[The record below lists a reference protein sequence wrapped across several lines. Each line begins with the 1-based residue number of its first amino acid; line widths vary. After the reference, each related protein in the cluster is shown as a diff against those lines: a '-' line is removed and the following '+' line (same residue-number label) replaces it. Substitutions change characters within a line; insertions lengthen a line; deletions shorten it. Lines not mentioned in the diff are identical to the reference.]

1 MTKSCS
7 RTDAGFLLRSLR
19 WSLAFLAF
27 ASMAA
32 TGTVAISSANEP
44 SPAMMAIIIDDLGH
58 RFEDGLR
65 AVQLPGPVTCSV
77 LPKTPFGRKLAIR
90 ANELGKQVML
100 HLPLEAEFGE
110 ELEAGGVSLDTSQ
123 QEMQQIV
130 FDDLD
135 WLPFVE
141 GVNNHRGS
149 LLTRHPGHMR
159 WLMGILASRD
169 LFFVDSRTTPH
180 TVAMQ
185 LAREQAVSATER
197 DIFLDH
203 ELNED
208 AIRQA
213 LAQAIDMALQNGSVV
228 VIAHP
233 HPLTMEIL
241 EEVIPAL
248 PLQGIRLSSVPEV
261 IRYRER
267 HRSARRQTL
276 AEEARELAGRDAY
289 IQTANP

>member
-1 MTKSCS
+1 
-7 RTDAGFLLRSLR
+7 
-19 WSLAFLAF
+19 
-27 ASMAA
+27 
-32 TGTVAISSANEP
+32 
-44 SPAMMAIIIDDLGH
+44 MMAIIIDDLGH
-58 RFEDGLR
+58 RYADGLR
-65 AVQLPGPVTCSV
+65 AVQLPGPVTCAV

-90 ANELGKQVML
+90 AHELGKQVML

-110 ELEAGGVSLDTSQ
+110 QLEPGGISLDTSQ
-123 QEMQQIV
+123 QAMQQIV
-130 FDDLD
+130 LDDLD
-135 WLPFVE
+135 WLPFAE

-180 TVAMQ
+180 TVALQ
-185 LAREQAVSATER
+185 FAREQAVSATER

-203 ELNED
+203 DLNEG

-213 LAQAIDMALQNGSVV
+213 LAQAIAIALEKGSVV

-241 EEVIPAL
+241 EGAIPSLLAK
-248 PLQGIRLSSVPEV
+248 GVRLSSVPEL
-261 IRYRER
+261 ISYREGRYR
-267 HRSARRQTL
+267 
-276 AEEARELAGRDAY
+276 AGRKSAK
-289 IQTANP
+289 QQETATAAQGLASRDPYAKSASP

>member
-1 MTKSCS
+1 
-7 RTDAGFLLRSLR
+7 
-19 WSLAFLAF
+19 
-27 ASMAA
+27 
-32 TGTVAISSANEP
+32 
-44 SPAMMAIIIDDLGH
+44 MMAIIIDDLGN
-58 RFEDGLR
+58 RYQDGLR

-110 ELEAGGVSLDTSQ
+110 ELEPGGVSLDTDKQ
-123 QEMQQIV
+123 TMRQIV
-130 FDDLD
+130 TDDLD

-159 WLMGILASRD
+159 WLMDILASRD
-169 LFFVDSRTTPH
+169 LFFVDSRTTPR
-180 TVAMQ
+180 TVALQ
-185 LAREQAVSATER
+185 LAEEHAVNSTRR

-203 ELNED
+203 ELDET

-213 LAQAIDMALQNGSVV
+213 LARAIELAREKGSVV

-241 EEVIPAL
+241 EQAIPSLESA
-248 PLQGIRLSSVPEV
+248 GVRLSSVPE
-261 IRYRER
+261 IILYRQNR
-267 HRSARRQTL
+267 DAARQL
-276 AEEARELAGRDAY
+276 PLAG
-289 IQTANP
+289 TATP

>member
-1 MTKSCS
+1 M
-7 RTDAGFLLRSLR
+7 
-19 WSLAFLAF
+19 LALAVF
-27 ASMAA
+27 ASMATA
-32 TGTVAISSANEP
+32 GTVEMSPGHEPSSAI
-44 SPAMMAIIIDDLGH
+44 MAIIIDDLGN
-58 RFEDGLR
+58 RYEDGLR
-65 AVQLPGPVTCSV
+65 AVELPGPVTCSV

-110 ELEAGGVSLDTSQ
+110 ELEPGGVSLDTTQ
-123 QEMQQIV
+123 RAMQQIV

-180 TVAMQ
+180 SVALQ
-185 LAREQAVSATER
+185 LAGEHAVSATKR

-203 ELNED
+203 ELDEN

-213 LAQAIDMALQNGSVV
+213 LAQAIDMALAKGSVV

-233 HPLTMEIL
+233 HPMTMEIL
-241 EEVIPAL
+241 EQAMPSLLLKGV
-248 PLQGIRLSSVPEV
+248 RLSSVQDV
-261 IRYRER
+261 IRYREGQK
-267 HRSARRQTL
+267 SAQQKTI
-276 AEEARELAGRDAY
+276 AEATQGLPSRGSY
-289 IQTANP
+289 GQSANR

>member
-1 MTKSCS
+1 MTDDRS
-7 RTDAGFLLRSLR
+7 RTDAGRLLKPLRKSLV
-19 WSLAFLAF
+19 LFVF

-32 TGTVAISSANEP
+32 AGTVEISSGHEP
-44 SPAMMAIIIDDLGH
+44 SPAIMAIIIDDLGH
-58 RFEDGLR
+58 RYLDGLR
-65 AVQLPGPVTCSV
+65 AVQLPGQVTCSV

-90 ANELGKQVML
+90 AHELGKQVML

-110 ELEAGGVSLDTSQ
+110 ELEPGGISLDTSQ
-123 QEMQQIV
+123 QAMQEIV
-130 FDDLD
+130 LDDLD
-135 WLPFVE
+135 WLPFVA

-180 TVAMQ
+180 TVALQ
-185 LAREQAVSATER
+185 VAREQAVSATER

-213 LAQAIDMALQNGSVV
+213 LTRAIGMALQEGSVV

-241 EEVIPAL
+241 EEAIPAL
-248 PLQGIRLSSVPEV
+248 LRKGVRLSSVPEV
-261 IRYRER
+261 IRYREGR
-267 HRSARRQTL
+267 ELARQQTL
-276 AEEARELAGRDAY
+276 AETARELASPDPH
-289 IQTANP
+289 IKSANP

>member
-1 MTKSCS
+1 
-7 RTDAGFLLRSLR
+7 
-19 WSLAFLAF
+19 
-27 ASMAA
+27 
-32 TGTVAISSANEP
+32 
-44 SPAMMAIIIDDLGH
+44 MMAIIIDDLGH

-159 WLMGILASRD
+159 WLMDILASRD

-180 TVAMQ
+180 TVALQ
-185 LAREQAVSATER
+185 LAAEHAVSATKR

-203 ELNED
+203 QLDEE

-213 LAQAIDMALQNGSVV
+213 LTRAIEMALEKGSVV

-241 EEVIPAL
+241 EQSIPSLL
-248 PLQGIRLSSVPEV
+248 PKGVRLSTVPEV
-261 IRYRER
+261 INYREGEK
-267 HRSARRQTL
+267 SAQRRKL
-276 AEEARELAGRDAY
+276 AAADQGPPSGNSNGEF
-289 IQTANP
+289 ANP